1 MLSYREVGRLNLLR
15 MHLQSLASQHRC
27 HPLPLTPP
35 PARERSG
42 DMSPGA
48 VGRGF
53 EHDQD
58 KGQPRVRGLADW
70 QLREA
75 RRRKPS
81 SLAREDRHGVA
92 RLLKL

>member
-48 VGRGF
+48 VGG
-53 EHDQD
+53 EDLSMT
-58 KGQPRVRGLADW
+58 KIRVNPAC
-70 QLREA
+70 A
-75 RRRKPS
+75 
-81 SLAREDRHGVA
+81 V
-92 RLLKL
+92 